1 MSDPLSTALYIKRKR
16 NRYRNMPNFIKAETI
31 SAVSVEITFNQDITA
46 TNYVNGWYL
55 VVDKKDQLLAGLG
68 PTASNKIAI
77 VTANPIIKGQSIW
90 FSYKQSEGDYLG
102 QRGEIMQSF
111 TGFASNLV

>member
-1 MSDPLSTALYIKRKR
+1 
-16 NRYRNMPNFIKAETI
+16 MPNFIRAETI

-46 TNYVNGWYL
+46 TNYPDGWYL
-55 VVDKKDQLLAGLG
+55 IVDSKDQLLAGVS

-77 VTANPIIKGQSIW
+77 VTANPIQKGQSIW
-90 FSYKQSEGDYLG
+90 FSYKQSEGDYRG

-111 TGFASNLV
+111 TGHAFNLE

>member
-1 MSDPLSTALYIKRKR
+1 MPTSLSTALYIRRKN
-16 NRYRNMPNFIKAETI
+16 NRFRNMPNFIKAETI

-46 TNYVNGWYL
+46 TNYVNGWSL
-55 VVDKKDQLLAGLG
+55 IVEQKEQSIVGLN
-68 PTASNKIAI
+68 PTASDKIAI

-90 FSYKQSEGDYLG
+90 FSYKQSEGDYKG

-111 TGFASNLV
+111 TGFAANLV